1 MLVDTTGL
9 IAGLFSLV
17 PILITS
23 FGVLLELKDTI
34 FSNTSQ
40 KLTNDGYDFVV
51 VGGGSAGCVVAARLS
66 ENPKHR
72 VLLLEAGGNPNPFAA
87 VPLTTPFLQNHP
99 ATDWQYTTAP
109 FSDSSGVSMK
119 WPRGRG
125 LGGSSTTNFM
135 MYMRGNPLDFDQW
148 ANITG
153 DFKWSYNNVEHYFK
167 KMEDYHGIYKNN
179 LGKHGRNG
187 PLRIEPVIYAP
198 GLDYVLEAVK
208 EAGYTFS
215 PLEYTQKRGR
225 RYSTYSAY
233 IKPNLDRPNLEI
245 LRYSHV
251 TKIHFNHNLKANG
264 VSFVRRGGTSYVTT
278 KREVIIC
285 AGTINSAQL
294 LMLSGIGPL
303 EHLKSVGINPLVNLP
318 VGRNLQDHVS
328 TIIGPFM
335 LNKPVSFMPP
345 RDVTLISIGEFVLN
359 GSGPLSS
366 PLGTIGIGVTS
377 SSSSPEWPN
386 LLHIFASLGIYE
398 GLGATLDQ
406 IFGTENYYT
415 NLFSTFIEQD
425 AHLVNLSLGKPRSTG
440 FIELKDGNPL
450 SKPIIYPQYYSDP
463 GNQDI
468 QDMIEGYQ
476 MLVNLYEN
484 TNSLGKKL

>member
-1 MLVDTTGL
+1 
-9 IAGLFSLV
+9 
-17 PILITS
+17 
-23 FGVLLELKDTI
+23 
-34 FSNTSQ
+34 
-40 KLTNDGYDFVV
+40 
-51 VGGGSAGCVVAARLS
+51 
-66 ENPKHR
+66 
-72 VLLLEAGGNPNPFAA
+72 
-87 VPLTTPFLQNHP
+87 
-99 ATDWQYTTAP
+99 
-109 FSDSSGVSMK
+109 MK

-179 LGKHGRNG
+179 LGKHGQNG

-198 GLDYVLEAVK
+198 GLDYLLEAVK
-208 EAGYTFS
+208 EAGYAVRDLNADQKEGFS
-215 PLEYTQKRGR
+215 PLEFTQKRGR
-225 RYSTYSAY
+225 RHSTYSAY
-233 IKPNLDRPNLEI
+233 IKPNMGRQNLEI

-251 TKIHFNHNLKANG
+251 TKIHFNHNLKASG
-264 VSFVRRGGTSYVTT
+264 VSFVRRGETSYVAA

-303 EHLKSVGINPLVNLP
+303 EHLKSLGIKPLVNLP

-328 TIIGPFM
+328 TIIGPFI
-335 LNKPVSFMPP
+335 LNKPVSFMPT
-345 RDVTLISIGEFVLN
+345 RDVILKSIGEFVLN

-366 PLGTIGIGVTS
+366 PLGTMGIGVTA

-386 LLHIFASLGIYE
+386 LLHIFSSLGIYE

-406 IFGTENYYT
+406 IFGTQNYYT
-415 NLFSTFIEQD
+415 NLFSPFIEQD
-425 AHLVNLSLGKPRSTG
+425 AHLVVLSLGKPRSTG
-440 FIELKDGNPL
+440 FIELEDGNTL
-450 SKPIIYPQYYSDP
+450 SKPIINPQYYSDP

-484 TNSLGKKL
+484 TNSLGNKLGARLVTIPNCASYQFKTNAYYECALRMYKHTLFHPVGTCSMGRIEDGNAVVDSQLRVIGTKGLRVIDASVMPAITNANTNAPTIMIGEMGSDFIKQSL